1 LDSGAIAAWVEP
13 SDVPAFKACWQ
24 VYTEHYDEI
33 AWAVAP
39 HAQRIMPR
47 ALGGWGEDSE
57 RLRDDGRSTIQLVWS
72 ALETDNWREVEARFE
87 ARGELFATYGVNI
100 DTWVELVLLGQE
112 AATPLLVASSAHD
125 PERLS
130 RMLCVLQ
137 GFWRR
142 AVSTARRRY
151 VERAA
156 ELAEEQ
162 RRALRRSEARYRAL
176 AESGIVGTLIADTT
190 GRILEANDAFLRML
204 DFTREDVA
212 AGRLRWDD
220 LTPPEWLHVSEQAL
234 RELAQ
239 SGWARP
245 REKRYRRRD
254 GSLVPVLVG
263 VAALEPPQTITFVL
277 DLSERQRLEE
287 QLRQSQKLE
296 AIGSLAGG
304 VAHDFNNL
312 LSVILSN
319 CDLLLEDL
327 ADESPLRQ
335 EVEEVRRAGERASAL
350 TAQLLAFSR
359 KQVLRPRVIELG
371 DVVRGMEPLVRRLVG
386 SPIQLTILPPTASA
400 RVFADPHQIE
410 QVLMNLVVNARDA
423 MPEGG
428 RLTVEVTERELD
440 GEAAEFLGL
449 AAETYVALS
458 VSDTG
463 AGMDTE
469 TRARIFEPFFSTK
482 GDRGT
487 GLGLSTV
494 FGIVRQHEG
503 AIGVDSEI
511 GVGTTFSVL
520 LPRTG
525 RAAESERPPE
535 RKVDLS
541 GHETILLVED
551 EEDVR
556 RIMVEVLGRQG
567 YRVLDARHGKQAL
580 EVSAAHAGT
589 IDLLV
594 TDLVMPH
601 WNGREV
607 AERIRQAR
615 PTTRVLYIS
624 GYAADTHFNHGPLA
638 VDAGFLAKPI
648 TPQNLL
654 ESVRRTLDARRPAPP
669 LPSGSGAG

>member
-1 LDSGAIAAWVEP
+1 LDSGAIATWVEP

-39 HAQRIMPR
+39 HAQRIMPSV
-47 ALGGWGEDSE
+47 LGEWGEDSE
-57 RLRDDGRSTIQLVWS
+57 RLRDDGRSTIPLVWS
-72 ALETDNWREVEARFE
+72 ALETNNWREGETRFE

-112 AATPLLVASSAHD
+112 ASTPLLVASSAHD
-125 PERLS
+125 PEGLS
-130 RMLCVLQ
+130 RMLCVVQ
-137 GFWRR
+137 AFWRR

-312 LSVILSN
+312 LSVIQSN
-319 CDLLLEDL
+319 CD
-327 ADESPLRQ
+327 
-335 EVEEVRRAGERASAL
+335 
-350 TAQLLAFSR
+350 
-359 KQVLRPRVIELG
+359 
-371 DVVRGMEPLVRRLVG
+371 
-386 SPIQLTILPPTASA
+386 
-400 RVFADPHQIE
+400 H
-410 QVLMNLVVNARDA
+410 
-423 MPEGG
+423 
-428 RLTVEVTERELD
+428 
-440 GEAAEFLGL
+440 
-449 AAETYVALS
+449 
-458 VSDTG
+458 
-463 AGMDTE
+463 
-469 TRARIFEPFFSTK
+469 
-482 GDRGT
+482 
-487 GLGLSTV
+487 
-494 FGIVRQHEG
+494 
-503 AIGVDSEI
+503 
-511 GVGTTFSVL
+511 
-520 LPRTG
+520 
-525 RAAESERPPE
+525 
-535 RKVDLS
+535 
-541 GHETILLVED
+541 
-551 EEDVR
+551 
-556 RIMVEVLGRQG
+556 
-567 YRVLDARHGKQAL
+567 
-580 EVSAAHAGT
+580 
-589 IDLLV
+589 
-594 TDLVMPH
+594 
-601 WNGREV
+601 
-607 AERIRQAR
+607 
-615 PTTRVLYIS
+615 
-624 GYAADTHFNHGPLA
+624 
-638 VDAGFLAKPI
+638 
-648 TPQNLL
+648 
-654 ESVRRTLDARRPAPP
+654 
-669 LPSGSGAG
+669 